1 MNLKSLCNPKIGQC
15 FNKNMVELRCNDC
28 KRVFQYSGEDR
39 FYTKCPQCNARVQI
53 ANPRN
58 FGRNDPEVFK

>member
-1 MNLKSLCNPKIGQC
+1 
-15 FNKNMVELRCNDC
+15 MVELRCNDC
-28 KRVFQYSGEDR
+28 KRVFQYSGKDR
-39 FYTKCPQCNARVQI
+39 FYTKCPQCKARVQI